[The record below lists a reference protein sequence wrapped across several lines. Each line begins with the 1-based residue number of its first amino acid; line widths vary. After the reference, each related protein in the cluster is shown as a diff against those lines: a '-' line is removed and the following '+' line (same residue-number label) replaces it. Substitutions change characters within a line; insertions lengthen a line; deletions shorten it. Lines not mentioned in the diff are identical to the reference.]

1 MNIDIQTEHVA
12 MQPEWRHMI
21 DTWVERCRR
30 YHPEVV
36 CLDLNLRHGDTCRQG
51 DEVDVVALAG
61 GRNVRAVRHA
71 EGMAAALH
79 EALDTL
85 EHELL
90 VREAVER
97 RP

>member
-12 MQPEWRHMI
+12 MKPEWHRMI

-36 CLDLNLRHGDTCRQG
+36 GLDLNLRHGDPCQPG
-51 DEVDVVALAG
+51 DAVEVVALAG
-61 GRNVRAVRHA
+61 GRSVRAFRYA
-71 EGMAAALH
+71 EGMATALH

-90 VREAVER
+90 VHEAGKR
-97 RP
+97 RV